1 MSGSW
6 SYPEELLA
14 ALVRLG
20 LAPTASTAPLVV
32 RDALND
38 LYRYELRRLR
48 DNFLAGKLQKPEF
61 LAAVIALR
69 KKYWPLTLQPD
80 AWEALVIPPAPAPSE
95 SQS

>member
-1 MSGSW
+1 MTGPW

-14 ALVRLG
+14 ALAPLG
-20 LAPTASTAPLVV
+20 LAPAASTAPLVV

-48 DNFLAGKLQKPEF
+48 DSFLAGKLQKPAF

-80 AWEALVIPPAPAPSE
+80 AWEQLVIRPAPAPTE

>member
-1 MSGSW
+1 MSGPW

-20 LAPTASTAPLVV
+20 LAPSASTAPLVV

-48 DNFLAGKLQKPEF
+48 DRFVAGKLRKPEF
-61 LAAVIALR
+61 LATVIALR

-80 AWEALVIPPAPAPSE
+80 AWEKLVTPPAQAPTE
-95 SQS
+95 CQS